1 MTANGNGNCGPA
13 ISTKTLTINAVP
25 ASFVLT
31 PSGTI
36 NICQGNI
43 QPLTATVNA
52 STPGSVTVPSGT
64 INKTIP
70 DAQDFFFFIIPG
82 STTTNLNVSTV
93 PAGAIVNSVSVNFN
107 ITHTYD
113 GDLILNL
120 RGPNNKVLNLV
131 YRKGGSGDNFT
142 NTTVSS
148 LSTNPFLAGSGNA
161 PFNGTF
167 APDAFNG
174 VGTPNSGNTVF
185 SDLFGTPNG
194 TWTLGAED
202 DAAGDQGK
210 IVNWS
215 ITINYTIP
223 GTSLPVTWSPITDLY
238 TDAAATTTYTGTA
251 SSTVYAK
258 PSSSGNKVYTATA
271 INAQNCSTSQN
282 VTLSVGTSPAVTI
295 TADYC
300 AVAGKVQLT
309 ANSTP
314 AATSYLWSTGET
326 TQSILVDVSGIYSV
340 NAYITGS
347 TCPGKG

>member
-1 MTANGNGNCGPA
+1 M
-13 ISTKTLTINAVP
+13 
-25 ASFVLT
+25 
-31 PSGTI
+31 
-36 NICQGNI
+36 
-43 QPLTATVNA
+43 
-52 STPGSVTVPSGT
+52 
-64 INKTIP
+64 
-70 DAQDFFFFIIPG
+70 
-82 STTTNLNVSTV
+82 
-93 PAGAIVNSVSVNFN
+93 
-107 ITHTYD
+107 
-113 GDLILNL
+113 
-120 RGPNNKVLNLV
+120 NLV

-148 LSTNPFLAGSGNA
+148 LSTNPFLTGSGNA

-215 ITINYTIP
+215 ITINYPIP

-238 TDAAATTTYTGTA
+238 TDAAATTAYTGTA

-282 VTLSVGTSPAVTI
+282 VTLSMGTSPAVTI

-347 TCPGKG
+347 TCPGKASINVANELIFNGNFEAGNVGFTSSYPYRTAPGSLNSPPGYAVDTAANYYGPTFLWGKDHTTTHGKFMMINGTGANYQIWQQTISVLPNTTYYFSAWGLELDNLPSPPTPANALLQFK